1 NVFIYKPGYKGGS
14 YEILGPKE
22 VCEKWNIKSVH
33 QVIDILGLMGDA
45 VDNIP
50 GIPGVGEKTA
60 AKLLAEYHTLEGV
73 LENAA
78 NIKGKLGEK
87 ILMGKES
94 AILSKKLATI
104 IINVPIPYDINDLA
118 LRTPDEEKL
127 NNVFGQLEFRTLA
140 K

>member
-1 NVFIYKPGYKGGS
+1 
-14 YEILGPKE
+14 
-22 VCEKWNIKSVH
+22 
-33 QVIDILGLMGDA
+33 
-45 VDNIP
+45 
-50 GIPGVGEKTA
+50 GEKTA

-140 K
+140 KRILGHTPNAVSVNDTATAAPSGQMDLFGNATAGSDLF